1 MKTFPSQGMQLWG
14 WRRQLH
20 MHSGWNHEKIG
31 HLLKNVTF
39 EFSHFLGLILKLRTI
54 QDEWLLL
61 FLADIN
67 IYRAIAVQSCIIFTL
82 EEIIKSVL
90 SKMKIHWNPRKLKIC
105 VCQTHTQNY
114 HKTIHFSKAWIF
126 AYILI
131 MISEW
136 CDKYFCDYE
145 SLNSR
150 SCIIRYFRFT
160 LEICIISWY
169 LGKAE
174 KKAPIHPDLKLT
186 SW

>member
-1 MKTFPSQGMQLWG
+1 
-14 WRRQLH
+14 
-20 MHSGWNHEKIG
+20 
-31 HLLKNVTF
+31 
-39 EFSHFLGLILKLRTI
+39 
-54 QDEWLLL
+54 
-61 FLADIN
+61 
-67 IYRAIAVQSCIIFTL
+67 
-82 EEIIKSVL
+82 
-90 SKMKIHWNPRKLKIC
+90 MKIHWNPRKLKIR

-186 SW
+186 SWKLSFSKLSTDINFPSRFVPLFIVNCEWNKKDHLKIVLRNNDDHHMKEKYHRSILNASS